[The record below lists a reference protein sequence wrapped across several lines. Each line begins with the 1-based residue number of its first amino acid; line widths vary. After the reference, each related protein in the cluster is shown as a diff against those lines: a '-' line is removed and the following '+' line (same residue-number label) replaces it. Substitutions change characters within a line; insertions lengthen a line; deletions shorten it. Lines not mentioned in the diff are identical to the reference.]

1 MAQDAVNHRVYQSST
16 MTASV
21 APHRSLKKTAFYA
34 WSISFK
40 CTLLVQK
47 QRRKR
52 SRLLLCLLL
61 HTTNWPRFST
71 LESRYGSALC
81 ANGSELTHFRS
92 ILTAWQASEGD
103 NRDNAFAIIIIK
115 RSFSSIC
122 PKILLFQKEF
132 SLALFL
138 LSSNPLLKRLKD
150 FSWIH
155 GFDSLS
161 NYFFMPLWFIKTRL
175 KLESFNL

>member
-1 MAQDAVNHRVYQSST
+1 MY
-16 MTASV
+16 
-21 APHRSLKKTAFYA
+21 Y
-34 WSISFK
+34 I
-40 CTLLVQK
+40 LVQK
-47 QRRKR
+47 QQRKR

-122 PKILLFQKEF
+122 PKIFLFQKEF

-161 NYFFMPLWFIKTRL
+161 NYFFMPLWFVKTRL
-175 KLESFNL
+175 KALICKTRGKLHLLYTSNTRNEKLSVPRS